1 MAPSQPIL
9 RPNQIPIRVQHHRV
23 NEPIN
28 IVRTGITGHVYSQ
41 NRRVPENFSNLQEIR
56 LSDIRPIEDNIE
68 NNDNI
73 ELIAGQNSQTS
84 IVEANLIANIQNSE
98 DERT

>member
-1 MAPSQPIL
+1 
-9 RPNQIPIRVQHHRV
+9 
-23 NEPIN
+23 
-28 IVRTGITGHVYSQ
+28 
-41 NRRVPENFSNLQEIR
+41 
-56 LSDIRPIEDNIE
+56 LSDIRPIEDNTE